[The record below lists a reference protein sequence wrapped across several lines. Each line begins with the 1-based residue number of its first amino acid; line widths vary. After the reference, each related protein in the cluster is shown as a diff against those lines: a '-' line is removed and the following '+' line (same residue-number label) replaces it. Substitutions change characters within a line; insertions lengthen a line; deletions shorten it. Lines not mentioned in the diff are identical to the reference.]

1 MRHNAMTMC
10 NGMILCVWMQRGT
23 RKTFFMKG
31 DSGYRGDNLIIQGHE
46 RKDRKRTRRY
56 EFCKN
61 IPLSANNCTWISFNL
76 PSNGFSQSSRDIN
89 DIQLWA
95 NGLWIIPNQSLF
107 SRAHTYLYN
116 IPAYHHEEWCW

>member
-1 MRHNAMTMC
+1 MC

-61 IPLSANNCTWISFNL
+61 IPRSVNNCTWISFNL

-116 IPAYHHEEWCW
+116 IPAYHHEEWCWLQRASQ